1 MESSLAHETKESIF
15 VDLENSPICVPNYI
29 QMLKHL
35 NPAFYGFQ
43 LIILM
48 LLKPFCGCLQK
59 LEVKGKIQI
68 LEQNKSCA

>member
-1 MESSLAHETKESIF
+1 MKPKKPTF
-15 VDLENSPICVPNYI
+15 VDLENSPICVPNYT

-48 LLKPFCGCLQK
+48 LVKPFCGCLQK
-59 LEVKGKIQI
+59 LEVKGKDSKSGT
-68 LEQNKSCA
+68 EQMMCLK